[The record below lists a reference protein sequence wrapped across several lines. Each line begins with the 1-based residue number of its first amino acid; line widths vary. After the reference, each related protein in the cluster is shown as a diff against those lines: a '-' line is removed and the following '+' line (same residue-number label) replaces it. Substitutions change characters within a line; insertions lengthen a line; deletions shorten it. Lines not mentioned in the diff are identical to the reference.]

1 MNTDWEIGK
10 GREAGYELLEMRVH
24 YFDEMDFLMDGIEWV
39 HAQISYQGH
48 SVTKDD
54 IMHSSKLCTT
64 DRRDNGMAA
73 GDTMMIH
80 LGGPNGVSGIIELY
94 KRETRQGWM
103 WGPHL
108 LGATGQ
114 IMAKPRPNTGVDE
127 MWFCPFAALG
137 TGGDS
142 RGGIYY

>member
-10 GREAGYELLEMRVH
+10 GREAGYELLEMGVH
-24 YFDEMDFLMDGIEWV
+24 YFDEMDFLMGGIEWV

-80 LGGPNGVSGIIELY
+80 LGGPNGVVRYHRTLQAG
-94 KRETRQGWM
+94 
-103 WGPHL
+103 
-108 LGATGQ
+108 
-114 IMAKPRPNTGVDE
+114 D
-127 MWFCPFAALG
+127 AARLDVG
-137 TGGDS
+137 SPLARRHRADYGKAPPEH
-142 RGGIYY
+142 RR